1 MRKLPAVLLKQGL
14 VVGYALALVVARE
27 GVYRAAF
34 GDHVVQAVFLVFI
47 GECKSRHVYQLIAD
61 FHVFGYVEC
70 HSEYI
75 RNVSGFKHFL
85 GVGGGVLTIVVQ
97 DLDVYF
103 GVASVHF
110 VNEIVKLADRRKNR
124 DRVMHLVR
132 RIHHRGIHSA
142 AGNQPCYQQS
152 ASDEHSFFHIFL
164 QTKITAVFNSVNTTL
179 GTKLTAANCHTL

>member
-85 GVGGGVLTIVVQ
+85 GVGGGVLAIVVQ

-124 DRVMHLVR
+124 DRVMHLSGESTTEGSIVQPETSPAVNKAIPMNILFFIFFSKPKLP
-132 RIHHRGIHSA
+132 RI
-142 AGNQPCYQQS
+142 
-152 ASDEHSFFHIFL
+152 
-164 QTKITAVFNSVNTTL
+164 
-179 GTKLTAANCHTL
+179 

>member
-85 GVGGGVLTIVVQ
+85 GVGGGVLTVVVQ
-97 DLDVYF
+97 DLEVYF

-132 RIHHRGIHSA
+132 RIHHRGVHSA

-164 QTKITAVFNSVNTTL
+164 QTKITAY
-179 GTKLTAANCHTL
+179 LTASTQIETLN